1 MKQPHSVLR
10 KSLTEIRPR
19 RSVQCV
25 LGWETKEK
33 VEKAH
38 RKKKVV
44 KNTKAE
50 KKYYEVLNVKEIIWQ
65 LLNNLVGIDFG

>member
-1 MKQPHSVLR
+1 
-10 KSLTEIRPR
+10 
-19 RSVQCV
+19 
-25 LGWETKEK
+25 

-50 KKYYEVLNVKEIIWQ
+50 KKYYEVLNVKEII
-65 LLNNLVGIDFG
+65 